1 MSFDNVIYEK
11 GEVATLTLNRP
22 DISNGFNI
30 PTCQEILEVLD
41 LVKADDSVKILV
53 IQAVGKIFSI
63 GGDLAEMQRAVESD
77 NVESLVEIASLVN
90 KISFAMKKLPKPV
103 IMSVD
108 GAVAGAAAN
117 MAVAADFVVASE
129 KAKFI
134 QAFVGVG
141 LAPDGGGI
149 FLMSRAMFTLKK
161 QVSLFQ
167 VNQEM
172 HAFFHQAMISL
183 KNCVT
188 QKKSLLSQAS
198 LELQLMAKSVL
209 SHVVVQ
215 IFQVLSLL
223 QVSKQTCMKTLPML
237 MVSLQLILEWFT
249 NLTQSKN

>member
-141 LAPDGGGI
+141 LAPDAGGI
-149 FLMSRAMFTLKK
+149 FLMSRAIGTTRAVQLAMTGEG
-161 QVSLFQ
+161 
-167 VNQEM
+167 VNAEKAFEYGIVYRLCESEKLERTTINSCRAIKEM
-172 HAFFHQAMISL
+172 SW
-183 KNCVT
+183 
-188 QKKSLLSQAS
+188 KSQYEGWEDYTK
-198 LELQLMAKSVL
+198 LELQLQKELAFKEDFKEGVRAFAEKRRPKFSG
-209 SHVVVQ
+209 
-215 IFQVLSLL
+215 
-223 QVSKQTCMKTLPML
+223 K
-237 MVSLQLILEWFT
+237 
-249 NLTQSKN
+249 

>member
-108 GAVAGAAAN
+108 GAVAGAAAIWLLRRILWSQ
-117 MAVAADFVVASE
+117 V
-129 KAKFI
+129 
-134 QAFVGVG
+134 
-141 LAPDGGGI
+141 
-149 FLMSRAMFTLKK
+149 KK
-161 QVSLFQ
+161 PNLF
-167 VNQEM
+167 
-172 HAFFHQAMISL
+172 
-183 KNCVT
+183 KP
-188 QKKSLLSQAS
+188 LL
-198 LELQLMAKSVL
+198 VL
-209 SHVVVQ
+209 V
-215 IFQVLSLL
+215 LL
-223 QVSKQTCMKTLPML
+223 Q
-237 MVSLQLILEWFT
+237 MVEEFS
-249 NLTQSKN
+249 

>member
-1 MSFDNVIYEK
+1 MSFDNVIYEN

-30 PTCQEILEVLD
+30 PTCQEILEVLE

-53 IQAVGKIFSI
+53 IKAVGKVFSI

-90 KISFAMKKLPKPV
+90 KISFSMKKLPKPI

-129 KAKFI
+129 KARFI

-141 LAPDGGGI
+141 LAPDAGGL
-149 FLMSRAMFTLKK
+149 FLMSRAID
-161 QVSLFQ
+161 Q
-167 VNQEM
+167 
-172 HAFFHQAMISL
+172 H
-183 KNCVT
+183 
-188 QKKSLLSQAS
+188 
-198 LELQLMAKSVL
+198 VL
-209 SHVVVQ
+209 SSWQ
-215 IFQVLSLL
+215 
-223 QVSKQTCMKTLPML
+223 
-237 MVSLQLILEWFT
+237 
-249 NLTQSKN
+249 

>member
-1 MSFDNVIYEK
+1 M
-11 GEVATLTLNRP
+11 NRP

-149 FLMSRAMFTLKK
+149 FLMSRAIGTTRAVQLAMTGEG
-161 QVSLFQ
+161 
-167 VNQEM
+167 VNAE
-172 HAFFHQAMISL
+172 
-183 KNCVT
+183 
-188 QKKSLLSQAS
+188 KSL
-198 LELQLMAKSVL
+198 
-209 SHVVVQ
+209 
-215 IFQVLSLL
+215 
-223 QVSKQTCMKTLPML
+223 
-237 MVSLQLILEWFT
+237 
-249 NLTQSKN
+249 